1 MNTNDMTE
9 IEILQKIGARMR
21 EIRLEQ
27 NMKQKELAEKSGL
40 SMFSISQ
47 METGHNTSV
56 QSLVQVLK
64 ALNRL
69 DMIEPFLKDKEI
81 DPATLARFI
90 QSQQSQRK
98 RVSRSISD
106 NDSSSDVDSPL
117 VDGFQHSIIK
127 PYFSDEDEDSSYS
140 MVADD
145 SNED

>member
-1 MNTNDMTE
+1 MNTFDMNE
-9 IEILQKIGARMR
+9 IEILQKIGAKMR

-69 DMIEPFLKDKEI
+69 DMIGPFLEEKKI

-98 RVSRSISD
+98 RVSRGSSD
-106 NDSSSDVDSPL
+106 NDSTSKPESATVG
-117 VDGFQHSIIK
+117 GFQRSSIV

>member
-9 IEILQKIGARMR
+9 IEILQKIGTRMR

-69 DMIEPFLKDKEI
+69 DMIEPFLKEKEI

-117 VDGFQHSIIK
+117 VDGFQRSIIK

>member
-1 MNTNDMTE
+1 MNTNDMNE

-69 DMIEPFLKDKEI
+69 DMIEPFLKEKEI
-81 DPATLARFI
+81 DPAALARFI

-98 RVSRSISD
+98 RVSRSTTD
-106 NDSSSDVDSPL
+106 NESSTDVDGPL
-117 VDGFQHSIIK
+117 VDGFQRSSIK
-127 PYFSDEDEDSSYS
+127 PYFSDEDQDSSYS

>member
-1 MNTNDMTE
+1 MNTNDMNE

-40 SMFSISQ
+40 SMFSI
-47 METGHNTSV
+47 
-56 QSLVQVLK
+56 
-64 ALNRL
+64 R
-69 DMIEPFLKDKEI
+69 FLKEKEI

-117 VDGFQHSIIK
+117 VDGFQRSSIK

-145 SNED
+145 SNEE

>member
-69 DMIEPFLKDKEI
+69 DMIEPFLKEKEI

-106 NDSSSDVDSPL
+106 NDSSSDVDSPF
-117 VDGFQHSIIK
+117 VDRFQRSVIK

>member
-1 MNTNDMTE
+1 MNTNDMNE

-69 DMIEPFLKDKEI
+69 DMIEPFLKEKEI
-81 DPATLARFI
+81 DPATLAHFI

-98 RVSRSISD
+98 RVSRNTSD
-106 NDSSSDVDSPL
+106 NDSPSVSEGAINE
-117 VDGFQHSIIK
+117 GFQRSSIK
-127 PYFSDEDEDSSYS
+127 PYFSDEDEDSPYS

>member
-1 MNTNDMTE
+1 MNTNEMKA

-69 DMIEPFLKDKEI
+69 DMIEPFLKEKEI
-81 DPATLARFI
+81 DPATLAQFI

-98 RVSRSISD
+98 RVSRNASD
-106 NDSSSDVDSPL
+106 SDTSSVPEATP
-117 VDGFQHSIIK
+117 VDGFQPASVK
-127 PYFSDEDEDSSYS
+127 PYFSDEGEDSSYS

-145 SNED
+145 SNEY

>member
-69 DMIEPFLKDKEI
+69 DMIEPFLKEKEI

-117 VDGFQHSIIK
+117 VDGFQRSSIK

-145 SNED
+145 SNVD

>member
-1 MNTNDMTE
+1 
-9 IEILQKIGARMR
+9 
-21 EIRLEQ
+21 
-27 NMKQKELAEKSGL
+27 
-40 SMFSISQ
+40 MFSISQ

-69 DMIEPFLKDKEI
+69 DMIEPFLKEKEI

-117 VDGFQHSIIK
+117 VDGFQRSTIK

>member
-64 ALNRL
+64 
-69 DMIEPFLKDKEI
+69 EKEI

-90 QSQQSQRK
+90 QSQQLQRK

-106 NDSSSDVDSPL
+106 NDSSSDVDSPF
-117 VDGFQHSIIK
+117 VDGFQRSIIK

>member
-1 MNTNDMTE
+1 MNTFDMNE
-9 IEILQKIGARMR
+9 IEILQKIGAKMR

-69 DMIEPFLKDKEI
+69 DMIEPFLEEKKI

-90 QSQQSQRK
+90 QSQQSHRK
-98 RVSRSISD
+98 RVSRSSSD
-106 NDSSSDVDSPL
+106 NDSTSKSEGATVE
-117 VDGFQHSIIK
+117 GFQRSSIV

>member
-9 IEILQKIGARMR
+9 IEILQKIGTRMR

-69 DMIEPFLKDKEI
+69 DMIEPFLKEKEI

-106 NDSSSDVDSPL
+106 NDSSSDVDSL
-117 VDGFQHSIIK
+117 FVDGFQRSIIK

>member
-69 DMIEPFLKDKEI
+69 DMIEPFLKEKEI

-106 NDSSSDVDSPL
+106 NDSSSDVDSPF
-117 VDGFQHSIIK
+117 VDGFQRSIIK

-145 SNED
+145 SNVD

>member
-1 MNTNDMTE
+1 MNANEMNE

-69 DMIEPFLKDKEI
+69 DMIEPFLKEKEI
-81 DPATLARFI
+81 NAAALARFI

-98 RVSRSISD
+98 RVSRSVAESETP
-106 NDSSSDVDSPL
+106 SVGE
-117 VDGFQHSIIK
+117 GFPQPAIK
-127 PYFSDEDEDSSYS
+127 PYFTDEDMESPLS

-145 SNED
+145 SDEK

>member
-9 IEILQKIGARMR
+9 IEILQKIGTRMR

-69 DMIEPFLKDKEI
+69 DMIEPFLKEKEI

-98 RVSRSISD
+98 RVSRSSPD

-117 VDGFQHSIIK
+117 VDGFQRSSIK
-127 PYFSDEDEDSSYS
+127 PYFSDEDQDFSYS